1 MNKKLQA
8 LEDWRKEETQ
18 RPFIVSIATTAEE
31 KNAIYAFRYRVY
43 VEEMSRRLKPVG
55 NDPGLLYDEMDDW
68 SYLVYVKAGSEIV
81 GAGRVNIGTIE
92 DFPPDIVKGLSL
104 DRFQK
109 FYEGKKDRKFA
120 LSTKVMVAPEYRN
133 TQVLYFI
140 IAKGYE
146 LYCEHRVQFSFG
158 GCNMYLLRL
167 YEGIGLR
174 RFGRNFIDPG
184 YGLITPIVWLVDD
197 IEHMRILH
205 SPFYRLA
212 RKREGLDKQVVDWF
226 FSEFPEASTVMNSQ
240 LITVDELWTALYS
253 RLGTS
258 PGTTIPLL
266 YGLSETEAKK
276 FLHNCGLVARCY
288 PGDRIVTS
296 DDPSNEINIL
306 LSGELQIASLTKTGI
321 NRIIP
326 GQHFGAAGLIDH
338 SKHTQDIV
346 ATTPTE
352 ILVLSRIAFPKF
364 RHRYPDIANQILKN
378 LSNITEQGGVYDARQ
393 A

>member
-1 MNKKLQA
+1 MNKELQA
-8 LEDWRKEETQ
+8 VENRQKEAQ
-18 RPFIVSIATTAEE
+18 KPLIVSIATTAEE
-31 KNAIYAFRYRVY
+31 KKAIYAFRYRVY
-43 VEEMSRRLKPVG
+43 VEEMSRQLKPIG
-55 NDPGLLYDEMDDW
+55 NDQELLYDEMDEW
-68 SYLVYVKAGSEIV
+68 SFQVYVKAGSEIV
-81 GAGRVNIGTIE
+81 GAGRVNIGSIG
-92 DFPPDIVKGLSL
+92 DFPSDLVKGLSL

-109 FYEGKKDRKFA
+109 FYEGKKDQKFA

-133 TQVLYFI
+133 SQVLYFI

-158 GCNMYLLRL
+158 GCNIYLLRL

-197 IEHMRILH
+197 IEHMRTLH

-212 RKREGLDKQVVDWF
+212 RKREGVDKQVVDWF
-226 FSEFPEASTVMNSQ
+226 FSEFPEASTVINSQ
-240 LITVDELWTALYS
+240 LVTEEELWAALCS
-253 RLGTS
+253 RLGNS
-258 PGTTIPLL
+258 PAKAMPLL
-266 YGLSETEAKK
+266 HGLSETDAKK
-276 FLHNCGLVARCY
+276 FLHKCGLVAQCH

-296 DDPSNEINIL
+296 GDPSNELNIL
-306 LSGELQIASLTKTGI
+306 LTGELQTAILSKPGV
-321 NRIIP
+321 NRILP

-338 SKHTQDIV
+338 TKHTQDV
-346 ATTPTE
+346 AAATLTE

-364 RHRYPDIANQILKN
+364 RHRYPDIANQVVEN
-378 LSNITEQGGVYDARQ
+378 LYRITEQGGANDAKQ